1 MVEVSR
7 NVVAILLVLVIA
19 VSGFGTY
26 SLVTR
31 DSYAPSSGEFA
42 AAPPG
47 SEVTLQIGDRAGVD
61 GTLQLSVTGG
71 Q

>member
-26 SLVTR
+26 SLMAH
-31 DSYAPSSGEFA
+31 DSLPRSASPAQSVADSTVNLQVGE
-42 AAPPG
+42 
-47 SEVTLQIGDRAGVD
+47 RAGVD
-61 GTLQLSVTGG
+61 GTLQLNVPGG